1 MPILDDILISYGKVI
16 NVTTFYIEEDTNS
29 NSENKNIKKIDR
41 DELCLKTPFVLS
53 SEELLYFIDS
63 KKKQINNTY
72 IYDSVY
78 SFDINATVNEINANN
93 IDHFTGYKNESC
105 LKDITFNIIKSR
117 ITKYNSVIIFLKMRN
132 IKNVTNLKSSLK
144 TSKAKAN
151 MKLNRQ
157 TKKVKFRF

>member
-16 NVTTFYIEEDTNS
+16 NVTTLYIEDVDN
-29 NSENKNIKKIDR
+29 NSEIQNIKKIDQ

-63 KKKQINNTY
+63 KRRKIHNTY

-78 SFDINATVNEINANN
+78 SFDINATVNEINANHL
-93 IDHFTGYKNESC
+93 DHFTRYNSESC
-105 LKDITFNIIKSR
+105 LKDINFNIIKSR
-117 ITKYNSVIIFLKMRN
+117 ITKYNSVIIFLKGQN
-132 IKNVTNLKSSLK
+132 IKKNANIKSSLK
-144 TSKAKAN
+144 TSKAKVN

-157 TKKVKFRF
+157 TKKVKFKF